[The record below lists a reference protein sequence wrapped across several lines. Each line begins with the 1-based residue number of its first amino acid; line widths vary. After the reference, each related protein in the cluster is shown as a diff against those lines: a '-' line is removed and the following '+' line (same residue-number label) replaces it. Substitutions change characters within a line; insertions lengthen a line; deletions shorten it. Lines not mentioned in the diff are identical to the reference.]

1 MTTRNSIAAHEAG
14 HAILAW
20 FCKSL
25 ILVELRVGGAKN
37 HVIYST
43 PNPVTA
49 ELAWENLLA
58 VLGGIAGQFRSRFR
72 THGSESGRDL
82 EQARRLAESIVI
94 QLVLRGVPVSV
105 AFPVDVSD
113 RATISR
119 MFHDEP
125 SKPVRHVLEAAY
137 LKARLVLHVYD
148 IEFRALRRA
157 LRFRDHFTPKEVELL
172 IGRSPAAKL
181 VARGFFRR
189 SAARFVSWLRFLH
202 WLRARHHIRVEQNVA
217 PVLTNNVSHDSSSSS
232 SNASRRSKR

>member
-1 MTTRNSIAAHEAG
+1 MTTRKSIAAHEAG

-25 ILVELRVGGAKN
+25 TLVELRVGGTRN
-37 HVIYST
+37 HVIFST
-43 PNPVTA
+43 LNPVTA
-49 ELAWENLLA
+49 ELAWDNLLA
-58 VLGGIAGQFRSRFR
+58 VIGGVAGQFRARL
-72 THGSESGRDL
+72 TAHGSESGRDL

-105 AFPVDVSD
+105 AFPIDVSD

-137 LKARLVLHVYD
+137 LKARLVLRVYD
-148 IEFRALRRA
+148 IEFSALRRA
-157 LRFRDHFTPKEVELL
+157 LRFRDHFTAREVEFL
-172 IGRSPAAKL
+172 IGRSPAARL

-189 SAARFVSWLRFLH
+189 AAARFVSWLRFLR

-217 PVLTNNVSHDSSSSS
+217 PVLTNHVSHNSSSSS
-232 SNASRRSKR
+232 SNASRRS